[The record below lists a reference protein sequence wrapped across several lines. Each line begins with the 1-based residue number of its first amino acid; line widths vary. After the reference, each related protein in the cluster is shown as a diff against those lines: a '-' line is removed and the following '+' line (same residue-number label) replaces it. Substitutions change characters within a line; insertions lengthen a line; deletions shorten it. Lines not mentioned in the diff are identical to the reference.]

1 MENAMVFLLI
11 LVCLI
16 LSVIALVVSFSTAGK
31 LTDKIF
37 ELEKEIVKLREQ
49 IRAFRERNTSTHASQ
64 VLDDLQDSSSKVEQ
78 KPGTQNADIPRHSPA
93 IRNTE
98 ISIPPPPLYTS
109 DLFQEPSNGNLA
121 ESSGHSSSSTADQQ
135 KKSPPKVEYTPPKKR
150 TSSELEA
157 LIGGK
162 LLNRIGALA
171 MIIAVGFFLKYAFD
185 NNWINEWTRVSM
197 GAAFGTGML
206 LLANYFHRKELT
218 VFAQGLVGVGVSS
231 LYLSVY
237 AAYNFYQLMPQLP
250 AFGLMMGITVIAFLQ
265 ALKYDSLAAAVMA
278 TAGGFLT
285 PLLLP
290 TAHPNEVG
298 LFTYMALL
306 YVGIL
311 ILVVAKERWVLIEQ
325 LARIATY
332 LIYFS
337 WFQEYYQQSDMA
349 LTLFHLT
356 LFWTLFFGG
365 EFYKLFTQKLNN
377 RIWLTVGS
385 VMNALAFFIGLMMI
399 IDGPYHEHSGWVT
412 FTLGLV
418 YFGAYQ
424 ILRLQG
430 KTDKR
435 LEIHYLL
442 SAIVLLI
449 LSTGLQFKQYDL
461 VAHWSIQAGVL
472 VWCGVRWRMRF
483 VTLAA
488 LVLYF
493 FTVIQLMSC
502 TTFPTYDYT
511 SMYRFVLNDR
521 SLGLWLFILSC
532 FSASLDIRKSED
544 SPFKQ
549 FSLYLLTYGWIA
561 LVFTWL
567 TVETN
572 DFFGMYINY
581 NNAVEVWTRAH
592 YRLEMAFGYVW
603 SSYGLLLFAGAVLRR
618 SRMVLQASMIVTAVG
633 SIAACLNS
641 AMYKPILDFV
651 PVVNIRAGLLC
662 FVTVVVAV
670 QLSIL
675 TKQDLIPP
683 FLRNLYGIALLVV
696 VFEILSVET
705 FSYYE
710 YQIIEFGTRTGAR
723 YYDSTYMIAL
733 NNTRQ
738 LMLSV
743 VWLMYSIVMM
753 ILGFWRKHR
762 GLRLAS
768 ITLSGIVILKVFI
781 FDLHFLTL
789 INRIISFFGL
799 GVILLLT
806 SYIYQRY
813 KHILLSNESAQG
825 DLHQP
830 TE

>member
-1 MENAMVFLLI
+1 MEGLFI
-11 LVCLI
+11 LVCLA
-16 LSVIALVVSFSTAGK
+16 LSVFALINSSNVSARLSYRI
-31 LTDKIF
+31 LN
-37 ELEKEIVKLREQ
+37 LEKEIARLREQ
-49 IRAFRERNTSTHASQ
+49 LRMLRDTGTTADAFSSSEDLRNSNSVQDT
-64 VLDDLQDSSSKVEQ
+64 VPDLQTVQ
-78 KPGTQNADIPRHSPA
+78 KPATPTAAQDSTPHLAS
-93 IRNTE
+93 T
-98 ISIPPPPLYTS
+98 PPPISPS
-109 DLFQEPSNGNLA
+109 PQHQPPPEFIPFGSRISEGEPVSQPNA
-121 ESSGHSSSSTADQQ
+121 QHTHST
-135 KKSPPKVEYTPPKKR
+135 PKKPR

-162 LLNRIGALA
+162 LLNRIGAIA

-197 GAAFGTGML
+197 GAAFGVGL
-206 LLANYFHRKELT
+206 LFLANHFHRKELT

-306 YVGIL
+306 DVGIL

-356 LFWTLFFGG
+356 LFWSLFFGG
-365 EFYKLFTQKLNN
+365 EFYKLFTQKLQH
-377 RIWLTVGS
+377 RTWLTAGS
-385 VMNALAFFIGLMMI
+385 IMNALAFFIGLMMI

-412 FTLGLV
+412 FLLGTV

-424 ILRLQG
+424 FLRKQG
-430 KTDKR
+430 KTDKL

-442 SAIVLLI
+442 SAITLLI
-449 LSTGLQFKQYDL
+449 ISTGLQFKQYDL
-461 VAHWSIQAGVL
+461 VASWSIQAGIL

-483 VTLAA
+483 VTISAIS
-488 LVLYF
+488 LYAI
-493 FTVIQLMSC
+493 TLLELMIC
-502 TTFPTYDYT
+502 HTFPTYDYT
-511 SMYRFVLNDR
+511 SLYRFVLNER
-521 SLGLWLFILSC
+521 SFGMWVFILSM
-532 FSASLDIRKSED
+532 FSASLDVRKLD
-544 SPFKQ
+544 VTPFKTLC
-549 FSLYLLTYGWIA
+549 SYLFTYGWVA
-561 LVFTWL
+561 LIFTWL
-567 TVETN
+567 SIETN
-572 DFFGMYINY
+572 DYFGMYINY
-581 NNAVEVWTRAH
+581 NNAVEVWTKAH

-603 SSYGLLLFAGAVLRR
+603 ASYGLLLFLGALWRKNR
-618 SRMVLQASMIVTAVG
+618 TVLQASMFVTL
-633 SIAACLNS
+633 AACICVGINS
-641 AMYKPILDFV
+641 MMYKPIMDFV
-651 PVVNIRAGLLC
+651 LLLNIRAGLLVYM
-662 FVTVVVAV
+662 FLVLGI
-670 QLSIL
+670 QYSMLR
-675 TKQDLIPP
+675 KQELIH
-683 FLRNLYGIALLVV
+683 RYIGNAYGIVLLLLV
-696 VFEILSVET
+696 FELLSVET
-705 FSYYE
+705 FAYYE
-710 YQIIEFGTRTGAR
+710 QLIVEFGSRTGTQ
-723 YYDSTYMIAL
+723 YYDSNYMIAL

-743 VWLMYSIVMM
+743 VWLVYSILMM
-753 ILGFWRKHR
+753 VIGFWRKKR

-768 ITLSGIVILKVFI
+768 ITLSGMVILKVFI

-789 INRIISFFGL
+789 LNRIISFFGL

-813 KHILLSNESAQG
+813 KHILLSDESAHG
-825 DLHQP
+825 ENP
-830 TE
+830 PKE